1 MTAAPGG
8 APGRIV
14 VLGPGAGPRHDSF
27 VAACVERLGGAPAS
41 LAWDEFLADPDRLAA
56 MLRPGS
62 YLRID
67 TPDQQPGPIAALY
80 RAGRETTAAAGFETL
95 SDAGVDA
102 LVAGEIGSPAQL
114 AFGLVAATAR
124 AEAIG
129 RGCGAII
136 STSAADV
143 ACAFDKFAALDR
155 LAQAE
160 VPVPLALSAP
170 MSFDD
175 LVAAMDAAGLS
186 RVFVKLRHGSAA
198 AGMIALARQ
207 GDRWIATTTA
217 VEGER
222 GRLLASRNLRRLTD
236 RGEIARLVDRLAPLG
251 LHVERWLP
259 KIGIDGRV
267 ADIRLVM
274 LDDGS
279 IRPVLRTS
287 RHPMT
292 NLHLGGDR
300 APIDA
305 LVRRIGHA
313 AWQSVLA
320 SARSAARRFADS
332 HVIGLDIAAL
342 ADGCRHAVLEA
353 NVFGDFVKD
362 FAPGA
367 RSPHAAQLDRIAARL
382 APDRAAA

>member
-1 MTAAPGG
+1 MTAPPGG

-14 VLGPGAGPRHDSF
+14 VLGAGAGPRHDSF
-27 VAACVERLGGAPAS
+27 VAACVDRLGGAPAS
-41 LAWDEFLADPDRLAA
+41 LAWDRFLADPDRLAA
-56 MLRPGS
+56 MLRPGG

-80 RAGRETTAAAGFETL
+80 RAGRDAAAAAGFETL
-95 SDAGVDA
+95 SDSRIDGLA
-102 LVAGEIGSPAQL
+102 AGEIGSPAQL
-114 AFGLVAATAR
+114 AFGLGAATAR
-124 AEAIG
+124 AEATA
-129 RGCGAII
+129 RACGGQV

-143 ACAFDKFAALDR
+143 ACAFDKAAARDR
-155 LAQAE
+155 LAAAG
-160 VPVPLALSAP
+160 VPVPFALAAP
-170 MSFDD
+170 ESFDD
-175 LVAAMDAAGLS
+175 LVAAMEAAGLS

-217 VEGER
+217 VDGEG
-222 GRLLASRNLRRLTD
+222 GRILASRNLRRLTD
-236 RGEIARLVDRLAPLG
+236 RGDLARLVDRLAPLG

-267 ADIRLVM
+267 ADVRLVM

-279 IRPVLRTS
+279 IHPVLRTS
-287 RHPMT
+287 RHPIT

-300 APIDA
+300 APVDA
-305 LVRRIGHA
+305 LVRRIGDA

-320 SARSAARRFADS
+320 SARSAACRFADS
-332 HVIGLDIAAL
+332 HVLGLDIAVL
-342 ADGCRHAVLEA
+342 ADGRRHAVLEA
-353 NVFGDFVKD
+353 NIFGDFVKD
-362 FAPGA
+362 FTPGA

-382 APDRAAA
+382 EPDRAAT